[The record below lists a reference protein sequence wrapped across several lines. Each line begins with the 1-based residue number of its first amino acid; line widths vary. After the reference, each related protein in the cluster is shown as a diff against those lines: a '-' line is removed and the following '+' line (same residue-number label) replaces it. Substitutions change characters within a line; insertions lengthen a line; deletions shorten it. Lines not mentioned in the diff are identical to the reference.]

1 MSARISPLAARRRKE
16 NAVQRTQITFPSDKA
31 SSLSLPRTRHNNTF
45 HASRAILSQSSLFH
59 VRSRSSYVPIF
70 LSQRFLPASRGGE
83 GEGINI
89 SRELI
94 TALGRYKVHRREG
107 GSRKVLRN
115 CNTTCEVFGGR
126 EILYGCILY
135 AERRGNGTEKEIL
148 LGRLFIAA
156 NLFRNCEIYL
166 IIYMYRRNGR

>member
-1 MSARISPLAARRRKE
+1 MSARISPFAPSRRKKE

-70 LSQRFLPASRGGE
+70 LSQRFLPASRRISRG

-94 TALGRYKVHRREG
+94 TALGRYKVYRREE

-135 AERRGNGTEKEIL
+135 AKRRGNGIEGG
-148 LGRLFIAA
+148 GRKF
-156 NLFRNCEIYL
+156 YL
-166 IIYMYRRNGR
+166 ADCLETAPKYI